1 MRKEAGMRK
10 FRIIAVLILL
20 WNLVGDAAYLMQAT
34 ANLDEVARQDPVQA
48 QAFREMPGWVWA
60 AYAVAVT
67 SGTIGAIVLLM
78 RRGWAWALFAL
89 SFTAVVIQFGWTF
102 LGFDL
107 LGAKGPSAALFPLLI
122 AGIALASTIYA
133 WRKRKDGTLQ

>member
-1 MRKEAGMRK
+1 MRK
-10 FRIIAVLILL
+10 FRVIAVLILL
-20 WNLVGDAAYLMQAT
+20 WNILGDAAYLMQAT
-34 ANLDEVARQDPVQA
+34 ADLDEIARRDPVQA
-48 QAFREMPGWVWA
+48 QAFREMPGWAWA

-89 SFTAVVIQFGWTF
+89 SFLAVIVQFGWTF

-107 LGAKGPSAALFPLLI
+107 LGAKGPSAAIFPLLI
-122 AGIALASTIYA
+122 VAIALASTIYA
-133 WRKRKDGTLQ
+133 RRKKADGTLK